1 MNSSTLSS
9 SVTGTT
15 PTDIPTHR
23 RNAVS
28 PVAQAERIQTLDIL
42 RGVALLGILLMN
54 IPYFSMAERFSEV
67 FQSDPSTLN
76 FWVNAGITI
85 LFEGKM
91 RALFSMIFGVG
102 IILFM
107 ARKERN
113 GPGSGGEAHVS
124 QAATGRVPVWNRA
137 VGLFF
142 RRMGWLVLFGLI
154 DSHVLLWMGDILYY
168 YGIIGMIAFWFRQ
181 MKPTYLALGVPL
193 VAIIGFVSSTL
204 FYQSVRDKRMAY
216 LAVQTIQKQGQKL
229 TAAQQKTVK
238 DWQEAQKQ
246 FFPNKA
252 EIAEHTRMMK
262 SDDYFTVAKRYRKD
276 VWEQQTIYLVLGLWD
291 PLALMLL
298 GMALYKWGF
307 VTGQWSRRRYWQTML
322 IGYGL
327 GLSLVTYSFYYGYVN
342 MPNTAAFMVYFEA
355 HPISWIDL
363 IYPFQR
369 ILLVMA
375 HASLIILLI
384 QSGRVQGLLNRLG
397 AVGQMAFTNY
407 VMHTLICTFV
417 FYGYGLNQYAEW
429 QFYQLYFLVAAI
441 WVLQLIVSPIWLR
454 YYQFGPLEWVWRSLT
469 YWQRQP
475 LRRL

>member
-1 MNSSTLSS
+1 MTNLFPNSSPVAEATPGIDPT
-9 SVTGTT
+9 TGL
-15 PTDIPTHR
+15 TDHPR

-28 PVAQAERIQTLDIL
+28 PVGQAERIQTIDIL

-54 IPYFSMAERFSEV
+54 IPYFALAENFSDV
-67 FQSDPSTLN
+67 FRQDPTNVN
-76 FWVNAGITI
+76 FWVSAVITI

-107 ARKERN
+107 ARKERA
-113 GPGSGGEAHVS
+113 GQS
-124 QAATGRVPVWNRA
+124 ATGRA
-137 VGLFF
+137 AIGLFF

-154 DSHVLLWMGDILYY
+154 DSHVLLWFGDILYS

-181 MKPTYLALGVPL
+181 MKPSYLALGVPV
-193 VAIIGFVSSTL
+193 VAIVGFVL
-204 FYQSVRDKRMAY
+204 GVFFYQGVRDKRLAY
-216 LAVQTIQKQGQKL
+216 VAVQTAQQQGRPL
-229 TAAQQKTVK
+229 TAAQQQAVK
-238 DWQEAQKQ
+238 DWQEVQKT
-246 FFPNKA
+246 FLPNKA
-252 EIAEHTRMMK
+252 EVAEHTRLMK
-262 SDDYFTVAKRYRKD
+262 SPDYFTVAGRYRQESID
-276 VWEQQTIYLVLGLWD
+276 FQTKYLIFSIWD

-307 VTGQWSRRRYWQTML
+307 VTGQWSRRRYRQTML

-327 GLSLVTYSFYYGYVN
+327 GLPLVIFNFYYGYSQHIA
-342 MPNTAAFMVYFEA
+342 NTEAFIRYMEQ
-355 HPISWIDL
+355 HPILWNDL

-375 HASLIILLI
+375 HASLVILLI
-384 QSGRVQGLLNRLG
+384 KSGWVQGLLNRLG

-417 FYGYGLNQYAEW
+417 FFGYGLNQYAEW
-429 QFYQLYFLVAAI
+429 QFYQLYYLVAAI
-441 WVLQLIVSPIWLR
+441 WMLQLIVSPIWLR
-454 YYQFGPLEWVWRSLT
+454 YFQFGPLEWLWRSLT

-475 LRRL
+475 MRRL

>member
-1 MNSSTLSS
+1 MTPFSTNQVAAELE
-9 SVTGTT
+9 
-15 PTDIPTHR
+15 PAR
-23 RNAVS
+23 
-28 PVAQAERIQTLDIL
+28 PVAQVERIKTIDIL

-54 IPYFSMAERFSEV
+54 IPGFALGDNFADEFRN
-67 FQSDPSTLN
+67 DPTNVN
-76 FWVNAGITI
+76 FWVNAFITI

-107 ARKERN
+107 ARKEKA
-113 GPGSGGEAHVS
+113 GPSPGGEPYVRQS
-124 QAATGRVPVWNRA
+124 AA
-137 VGLFF
+137 GLFF

-154 DSHVLLWMGDILYY
+154 DSHVLLWFGDILYY
-168 YGIIGMIAFWFRQ
+168 YGIIGMIAYWFRK
-181 MKPTYLALGVPL
+181 MKPNYLALGVPL
-193 VAIIGFVSSTL
+193 VAIIGFGLNVF
-204 FYQSVRDKRMAY
+204 FYQSVRDKRLAY
-216 LAVQTIQKQGQKL
+216 LDVQAIQKQGRPL
-229 TAAQQKTVK
+229 TATQQQAVK
-238 DWQEAQKQ
+238 DWQEAQKT
-246 FFPNKA
+246 FLPNKA
-252 EIAEHTRMMK
+252 EVAEHTRLMK
-262 SDDYFTVAKRYRKD
+262 SPNYFTVASRYRKD
-276 VWEQQTIYLVLGLWD
+276 VWDGQTKYLIFGIWD

-307 VTGQWSRRRYWQTML
+307 VTGQWPRRRYWQTML

-327 GLSLVTYSFYYGYVN
+327 GLPLVAFNFYYGYSRHIAD
-342 MPNTAAFMVYFEA
+342 TEAFIRYMET
-355 HPISWIDL
+355 HPILWNGL

-375 HASLIILLI
+375 HASLVILLI

-407 VMHTLICTFV
+407 AMHTVICTLV

-429 QFYQLYFLVAAI
+429 QFYQLYFMVAGI

-454 YYQFGPLEWVWRSLT
+454 SYQFGPLEWVWRSLT

-475 LRRL
+475 MRREAPAAISQNAL

>member
-1 MNSSTLSS
+1 MNTSPTISP
-9 SVTGTT
+9 VAETT
-15 PTDIPTHR
+15 PTG
-23 RNAVS
+23 
-28 PVAQAERIQTLDIL
+28 PVAQADRIQTIDIL

-54 IPYFSMAERFSEV
+54 IPGFGLGDNFSDAFK
-67 FQSDPSTLN
+67 SDPTNVN
-76 FWVNAGITI
+76 FWVNAFITI

-107 ARKERN
+107 ARKEKQ
-113 GPGSGGEAHVS
+113 GQS
-124 QAATGRVPVWNRA
+124 ATG
-137 VGLFF
+137 LFY

-154 DSHVLLWMGDILYY
+154 DSHVLLWFGDILYF
-168 YGIIGMIAFWFRQ
+168 YGVIGMLAFLFRK
-181 MKPTYLALGVPL
+181 MKPGYLAIGVPL
-193 VAIIGFVSSTL
+193 VAILGFVLSTL
-204 FYQSVRDKRMAY
+204 FYQNVRDKRMAY
-216 LAVQTIQKQGQKL
+216 LAVETVQKKGQKL
-229 TAAQQKTVK
+229 TVAQQQTVN

-252 EIAEHTRMMK
+252 EVAEHTRLMK
-262 SDDYFTVAKRYRKD
+262 SSDYFTVATRFRKE
-276 VWEQQTIYLVLGLWD
+276 VWDSQTTYLVFSIWD

-307 VTGQWSRRRYWQTML
+307 ITGQWPRRRYWQTLL

-327 GLSLVTYSFYYGYVN
+327 GLSLVTYNFYYSYKN
-342 MPNTAAFMVYFEA
+342 IPNSAAFMTYFEQ
-355 HPISWIDL
+355 HPISWIGL

-384 QSGRVQGLLNRLG
+384 QSGAVQGLLNRLG

-417 FYGYGLNQYAEW
+417 FFGYGLNQYAEW
-429 QFYQLYFLVAAI
+429 EFYQLYFLVADI
-441 WVLQLIVSPIWLR
+441 WMLQLIVSPIWLR
-454 YYQFGPLEWVWRSLT
+454 YYQFGPLEWAWRSLT
-469 YWQRQP
+469 YWKRQP
-475 LRRL
+475 MRRVV

>member
-1 MNSSTLSS
+1 MNLSPTTSSIAEASLSGMPQR
-9 SVTGTT
+9 GTA
-15 PTDIPTHR
+15 DHR
-23 RNAVS
+23 PIS
-28 PVAQAERIQTLDIL
+28 QAERIQTIDIL

-67 FQSDPSTLN
+67 FQSDPTNVN
-76 FWVNAGITI
+76 FWVSAGITI

-107 ARKERN
+107 ARKEKD
-113 GPGSGGEAHVS
+113 GPGHDIQSGKA
-124 QAATGRVPVWNRA
+124 
-137 VGLFF
+137 LFF

-168 YGIIGMIAFWFRQ
+168 YGIIGIIAFWFRR
-181 MKPTYLALGVPL
+181 MKPTYLAMGVPL
-193 VAIIGFVSSTL
+193 VAIIGFVASTL
-204 FYQSVRDKRMAY
+204 FYQNVRNKRMAY
-216 LAVQTIQKQGQKL
+216 LAIQTVQKQGQKL
-229 TAAQQKTVK
+229 TVAQQQIVK
-238 DWQEAQKQ
+238 DWKEAQKQ

-262 SDDYFTVAKRYRKD
+262 SDDYFTVAKRYRKE
-276 VWEQQTIYLVLGLWD
+276 VLEQQTVYLIFGLWD

-327 GLSLVTYSFYYGYVN
+327 GLPLVTYSFYYGYAN
-342 MPNTAAFMVYFEA
+342 IPNTAAFMVYFET

-375 HASLIILLI
+375 HASLLILLI
-384 QSGRVQGLLNRLG
+384 HRAVGRSGRAQGFLNRLS

-407 VMHTLICTFV
+407 VMHTLICTIV
-417 FYGYGLNQYAEW
+417 FNGYGLNQYAEW
-429 QFYQLYFLVAAI
+429 QFYQLYYLVGAI

-469 YWQRQP
+469 YWERQP
-475 LRRL
+475 MRRQVIAS

>member
-1 MNSSTLSS
+1 MLDHQ
-9 SVTGTT
+9 
-15 PTDIPTHR
+15 PT
-23 RNAVS
+23 S
-28 PVAQAERIQTLDIL
+28 QAERIQTIDIL

-54 IPYFSMAERFSEV
+54 IPYFAMAERFSEV
-67 FQSDPSTLN
+67 FQSDPTNVN
-76 FWVNAGITI
+76 FWVSAGITI

-107 ARKERN
+107 ARKEK
-113 GPGSGGEAHVS
+113 PGQSG
-124 QAATGRVPVWNRA
+124 TGRVPAGHRA
-137 VGLFF
+137 IGLFF

-168 YGIIGMIAFWFRQ
+168 YGIIGMIAFWFRN

-193 VAIIGFVSSTL
+193 VAIIGFVASTL
-204 FYQSVRDKRMAY
+204 FYQNVRNKRMAY
-216 LAVQTIQKQGQKL
+216 LAVQTVQKQGQKL
-229 TAAQQKTVK
+229 TVAQQQTLK

-252 EIAEHTRMMK
+252 EIAEHTRLMK

-276 VWEQQTIYLVLGLWD
+276 VWQHQTIYLVFGLWD

-307 VTGQWSRRRYWQTML
+307 ITGQWSRRRYWQTML

-327 GLSLVTYSFYYGYVN
+327 GLSLVIYSFYYGYTN
-342 MPNTAAFMVYFEA
+342 IPNTAAFMVYFET
-355 HPISWIDL
+355 HPILWIDL

-375 HASLIILLI
+375 HASLLILLI
-384 QSGRVQGLLNRLG
+384 HRAAGRGQGLLNRLG
-397 AVGQMAFTNY
+397 AVGQMTFTNY

-417 FYGYGLNQYAEW
+417 FFGYGLNQYAEW

-475 LRRL
+475 MRRQVAVS

>member
-1 MNSSTLSS
+1 MNLSPTNSSTAEATLTETANHGPIS
-9 SVTGTT
+9 
-15 PTDIPTHR
+15 
-23 RNAVS
+23 
-28 PVAQAERIQTLDIL
+28 QAERIQTIDIL
-42 RGVALLGILLMN
+42 RGVALLGILMMN
-54 IPYFSMAERFSEV
+54 IPYFAMAERFSEV
-67 FQSDPSTLN
+67 FQSDPSNIN
-76 FWVNAGITI
+76 FWVSAGITI

-107 ARKERN
+107 ARKEKA
-113 GPGSGGEAHVS
+113 GQSAM
-124 QAATGRVPVWNRA
+124 
-137 VGLFF
+137 GLFF

-168 YGIIGMIAFWFRQ
+168 YGLIGMIAFWFRK

-193 VAIIGFVSSTL
+193 VAIIGFVASTL
-204 FYQSVRDKRMAY
+204 FYQNVRNKRMAY
-216 LAVQTIQKQGQKL
+216 LAVQTVQKQGQKL
-229 TAAQQKTVK
+229 TAAQQQTLK

-252 EIAEHTRMMK
+252 DIAEHTRMMK
-262 SDDYFTVAKRYRKD
+262 SDDYFTVAKRYRKE
-276 VWEQQTIYLVLGLWD
+276 VWEQQTIYLVFGLWD

-307 VTGQWSRRRYWQTML
+307 VTGQWTRRRYWQAML

-327 GLSLVTYSFYYGYVN
+327 GLPLVTYSFYYGYTN
-342 MPNTAAFMVYFEA
+342 IPNTAAFMVYFES

-375 HASLIILLI
+375 HASLLILLI
-384 QSGRVQGLLNRLG
+384 QSGRVQGLLNRLS

-429 QFYQLYFLVAAI
+429 QFYQLYYLVVAI
-441 WVLQLIVSPIWLR
+441 WVLQLIVSPTWLR

-475 LRRL
+475 MRRQATGV